1 MFRVIETFSG
11 IGAQAK
17 ALERIGAEYSIE
29 NTCDWDINAII
40 AYCRIHNGGIATEV
54 YAKVSDD
61 DIVVIIGKQIKTRKE
76 SILEFEKGN
85 REDLIDKTNE
95 EIKILEQYMPEQL
108 SEDEINNIIDEIIT
122 SINATSIKQ
131 MGLVMKEA
139 SSKLKGKADM
149 KLVNNIIKSKL
160 S

>member
-1 MFRVIETFSG
+1 MLEKITKDIVDAMKNKDTLKLQTLRMLKGSID
-11 IGAQAK
+11 
-17 ALERIGAEYSIE
+17 LERI
-29 NTCDWDINAII
+29 NKKLD
-40 AYCRIHNGGIATEV
+40 
-54 YAKVSDD
+54 KVSDD

-85 REDLIDKTNE
+85 RQDLIEKTNE

-108 SEDEINNIIDEIIT
+108 SEEEINNIIDEIIT

-149 KLVNNIIKSKL
+149 SLVSNIIKSKL
-160 S
+160 N